1 MGERIT
7 TLESEASRATELLAG
22 KRVSLVRRPT
32 SGTVLLE
39 FDDGTRLFIDG
50 KGAPPELSI
59 TGSDVGLGPATT
71 TVFVELLDEG
81 VDTWRLVQAV
91 EVESGCYLLKGPV
104 PELERWAFQPGSV
117 VECEVRKL
125 SEGPALVATRLVRK

>member
-1 MGERIT
+1 MGEHIT

-22 KRVSLVRRPT
+22 KAISLIRRPAL
-32 SGTVLLE
+32 GTIVVE
-39 FDDGTRLFIDG
+39 FDDGTRLFVDS
-50 KGAPPELSI
+50 KGTSLELSI
-59 TGSDVGLGPATT
+59 TGDNVGLSPATT
-71 TVFVELLDEG
+71 TVYVELLDEG
-81 VDTWRLVQAV
+81 VDTWRPVEAV
-91 EVESGCYLLKGPV
+91 EVSSGRYLLGGSV